1 MELVSSG
8 RGMKVGGDLL
18 KLESRFVC
26 LPFFFLFSLL
36 SCAEPGLDK
45 CEVT

>member
-1 MELVSSG
+1 
-8 RGMKVGGDLL
+8 MKVGGDLL

-26 LPFFFLFSLL
+26 LLDFFFSHL
-36 SCAEPGLDK
+36 SCAEPGLDE